1 MAKMLEVALWPRFL
15 GCFFPAALA
24 RLWREGERERERE
37 GERGEVGREGG
48 RRGRGREEGRGG
60 GGGIPQPTQIP
71 KRIHTQGPDCVI
83 YKQLSVL
90 LDY

>member
-24 RLWREGERERERE
+24 RLWMEGGRERKGKRRERGGEGERERGRK
-37 GERGEVGREGG
+37 GEEEEEGG
-48 RRGRGREEGRGG
+48 L
-60 GGGIPQPTQIP
+60 PQPTQIP
-71 KRIHTQGPDCVI
+71 KRIHTQGDTRGPHYVI
-83 YKQLSVL
+83 YQQL